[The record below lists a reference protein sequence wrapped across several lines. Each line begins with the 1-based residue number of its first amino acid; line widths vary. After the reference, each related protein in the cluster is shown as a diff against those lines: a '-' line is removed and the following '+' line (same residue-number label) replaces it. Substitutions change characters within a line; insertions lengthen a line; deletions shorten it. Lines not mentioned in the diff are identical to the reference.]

1 MKSYCMHFSVS
12 YYSTLCLLDSFTFV
26 YVALMCGFSL
36 LYNIPLYDYTSIY
49 LSILLLMDSYF

>member
-12 YYSTLCLLDSFTFV
+12 YYSTLYLLDSFMFL
-26 YVALMCGFSL
+26 YVALICGFSL
-36 LYNIPLYDYTSIY
+36 LCNIPLYDYTTIY